1 MKKITNNKGMSVV
14 VILLFVAVVLAVA
27 FYFVWKSITP
37 SIQEPVANTDI
48 PKEIGK
54 IEIAKSPTPK
64 PKATPT
70 PTPIPLIPDNGV
82 KGTYQVGMGAHDG
95 PTITQVIFDPL
106 DAKKGQTLNLTVK
119 ASFTSAISTLTGTLT
134 TDHGAVDI
142 NFTQSS
148 GSATDGMWSGSVTLQ
163 DTVDYKY
170 ILTLTAKASNGKS
183 SSVTVAPR
191 S

>member
-1 MKKITNNKGMSVV
+1 MSVV
-14 VILLFVAVVLAVA
+14 VILLFVAVVLAAA

-37 SIQEPVANTDI
+37 SVEEVTTNPDL

-54 IEIAKSPTPK
+54 IEITKSPTPK

-70 PTPIPLIPDNGV
+70 PSPIPLKPDNGQ

-95 PTITQVIFDPL
+95 PTITQVVFDPL
-106 DAKKGQTLNLTVK
+106 DAKKGQTLSFTVK
-119 ASFTSAISTLTGTLT
+119 ANFTSAISTLTGTLT
-134 TDHGAVDI
+134 TDHGSVDVT
-142 NFTQSS
+142 FSPSS
-148 GSATDGMWSGSVTLQ
+148 GTATDGVWSGSVSLS
-163 DTVDYKY
+163 DSVDYKY

-183 SSVTVAPR
+183 STVTVAPR